1 MAMNLGTTGVKS
13 DINVTPFVDIVLVL
27 LIIFM
32 VVTPMLSRAHD
43 LAVPPKSE
51 AQTQTEEAIAD
62 QLIISV
68 KGPDTNPKVF
78 LNRDEVPNGKDGV
91 QKMIEDLM
99 KGRREKVVFFQAENE
114 LGYQYVVDV
123 IDAIKAGGA
132 EKIALITDETLDVTQ
147 GGQ

>member
-51 AQTQTEEAIAD
+51 AQTQTEVETSE

-68 KGPDTNPKVF
+68 KGPDTSPKVF

-91 QKMIEDLM
+91 EKMIGDLM
-99 KGRREKVVFFQAENE
+99 KGRREKVVFFQSENE
-114 LGYQYVVDV
+114 IGYQYVVDV

-132 EKIALITDETLDVTQ
+132 EKIALITDESLDVTQ